1 MLQPH
6 RFPRHF
12 RRAVGKIAE
21 RPIAFGQFVLH
32 LLTGQVGN
40 IVAVGKFLA
49 DVAQAV
55 VLTAKPHK
63 QDKRGIGVA
72 RNRAE
77 QFPQVC
83 RILPQLG
90 TSPRMGQGI
99 DAIQ

>member
-32 LLTGQVGN
+32 LLTGQAGN

-99 DAIQ
+99 DAVQ